1 MKIVESDFFFK
12 KKTQK
17 KKTDL
22 KYFGFLVLSD
32 IIRKQYFHLTDLSNS
47 FKLLWSKKKKK
58 DKTKKKIHIK

>member
-12 KKTQK
+12 KKHK

-58 DKTKKKIHIK
+58 DKTKKKNSY